1 MATNKEMLQ
10 EILDRIE
17 ALEPVIEELVEAKK
31 TLDARR
37 EKARLRMAAKRA
49 AGGGTPALPIIPAGR
64 VGVPSPTA
72 VCANVREQKAANVRE
87 CSRTCSRTKEER
99 AEIKEISPHTPYKEN
114 KGEKEEN
121 SHTNACACARE
132 IGEPFPVSE
141 GIVGVE
147 LFDHNTDSRFVQQ
160 RPTLEHLLKPKNH
173 YLSRYSEEVIRAW
186 YDQRVITDWADKK
199 NNPIKNWKY
208 DLEAFA
214 NYYNK
219 HKAEQ
224 DPNRV
229 PDANKPKLIQIEHI
243 NKDRKSCN
251 WRGTRKEDI
260 DHVLG

>member
-1 MATNKEMLQ
+1 MRTNKEMLQ
-10 EILDRIE
+10 EILDLLKANLE
-17 ALEPVIEELVEAKK
+17 ATNKLSVQ
-31 TLDARR
+31 R
-37 EKARLRMAAKRA
+37 EKARMRMAAKRA

-72 VCANVREQKAANVRE
+72 ECANVREQNAANVRE

-99 AEIKEISPHTPYKEN
+99 GEIKEISPHTPYKEN
-114 KGEKEEN
+114 KGEKEEKVPP
-121 SHTNACACARE
+121 SYAGARVRE
-132 IGEPFPVSE
+132 IGEPFSVSE

-147 LFDHNTDSRFVQQ
+147 FFDPSTDSRFIQQ

-173 YLSRYSEEVIRAW
+173 YLSRYSEEIIRAW
-186 YDQRVITDWADKK
+186 YDEITLADWADKN

-208 DLEAFA
+208 SLLLYA
-214 NYYNK
+214 NYYDK